1 MARFFC
7 KGVLLGTVSMSSYRF
22 GLDMG
27 KISSVNANLDARA
40 GVGRSVNRPSLPVS
54 APLLPKVPS
63 IPAVSPHLV

>member
-1 MARFFC
+1 
-7 KGVLLGTVSMSSYRF
+7 MSSYRF